1 MQWPSAADDAELALD
16 ELRRLVQG
24 LRTSS
29 HAVERDLGISGAQL
43 FVLRELAAEP
53 GVSIRR
59 VSERTLTDPS
69 SVSTVVSR
77 LVESGLVTRARQASD
92 ARATCLEVSRKGAA
106 LLARAPEPYQARVI
120 AALRGLAP
128 RRLREFRLALREVV
142 DALQV
147 ERGEAPLFFEVGP
160 NEGKRKK
167 RRVKRG

>member
-1 MQWPSAADDAELALD
+1 MQISAARDDAEVALN

-29 HAVERDLGISGAQL
+29 HAVERSLGISGAQL
-43 FVLRELAAEP
+43 FVLRELSAEP

-77 LVESGLVTRARQASD
+77 LVERGLVTRTRQAAD
-92 ARATCLEVSRKGAA
+92 ARASCLAVSRKGKA
-106 LLARAPEPYQARVI
+106 LLARAPEPYQGRVI
-120 AALRGLAP
+120 AALRALP
-128 RRLREFRLALREVV
+128 PSRLHEFRLALGEVV
-142 DALQV
+142 DALEL
-147 ERGEAPLFFEVGP
+147 ERSEAPLFFESEA
-160 NEGKRKK
+160 NEGKK

>member
-1 MQWPSAADDAELALD
+1 MQLPSAADDAELALD

-29 HAVERDLGISGAQL
+29 HAVERELGISGAQL

-92 ARATCLEVSRKGAA
+92 ARAMRLEISRKGAE
-106 LLARAPEPYQARVI
+106 LLARAPEPYQARMI

-142 DALQV
+142 DSLEI
-147 ERGEAPLFFEVGP
+147 ERGRAPLFFEAGP

-167 RRVKRG
+167 RVKR

>member
-1 MQWPSAADDAELALD
+1 MLPAADDAERALD

-29 HAVERDLGISGAQL
+29 HAVEREIGISGAQL

-77 LVESGLVTRARQASD
+77 LVEAGLVTRARQASD
-92 ARATCLEVSRKGAA
+92 ARATRLEVSRKGAA

-120 AALRGLAP
+120 AALRALAP

-142 DALQV
+142 DALEL
-147 ERGEAPLFFEVGP
+147 ERGQAPLFFEGRP
-160 NEGKRKK
+160 DEEKRKK

>member
-1 MQWPSAADDAELALD
+1 MQLRTAKDDAEVALN

-92 ARATCLEVSRKGAA
+92 ARASRLEISRKGAA
-106 LLARAPEPYQARVI
+106 LLARAGEPYQARVI

-142 DALQV
+142 DALEL
-147 ERGEAPLFFEVGP
+147 ERGEAPLFFERGP
-160 NEGKRKK
+160 NEGKK

>member
-1 MQWPSAADDAELALD
+1 MQLRAATDDAEVALN

-24 LRTSS
+24 LRASS
-29 HAVERDLGISGAQL
+29 HAVERELGISGAQL

-92 ARATCLEVSRKGAA
+92 ARASRLEISRKGAA

-142 DALQV
+142 DALEL
-147 ERGEAPLFFEVGP
+147 ERGEAPLFFEGGP
-160 NEGKRKK
+160 NEGKK
-167 RRVKRG
+167 RVKRG

>member
-1 MQWPSAADDAELALD
+1 MQLPSAADDAELALD

-29 HAVERDLGISGAQL
+29 HAVERELGISGAQL

-92 ARATCLEVSRKGAA
+92 ARAMRLEISRKGAE
-106 LLARAPEPYQARVI
+106 LLARAPEPYQARMI
-120 AALRGLAP
+120 EALRGLAP

-142 DALQV
+142 DSLEI
-147 ERGEAPLFFEVGP
+147 ERGQAPLFFEAGP

-167 RRVKRG
+167 RVKRG

>member
-1 MQWPSAADDAELALD
+1 MQCPATSDDAEVALN

-29 HAVERDLGISGAQL
+29 HAVERSLGISGAQL

-77 LVESGLVTRARQASD
+77 LVERGLVTRRQHETD
-92 ARATCLEVSRKGAA
+92 ARASRLVVSRKGAA

-120 AALRGLAP
+120 AALRGLP
-128 RRLREFRLALREVV
+128 PPRLREFRLALNEVV
-142 DALQV
+142 DALQL
-147 ERGEAPLFFEVGP
+147 ERSEAPLFFESES
-160 NEGKRKK
+160 NEKKK
-167 RRVKRG
+167 RRAERR